1 MEIVKPWF
9 KIRTKQHTI
18 DDIMTDLEEAG
29 RTCYKSENR
38 ITENS
43 ADEFIRMII
52 DRGHETVLEHAS
64 ISVRIVCDRGV
75 SHEIVRHRLASYS
88 QESTRY
94 CDYSGNGIQLIH
106 PPGLTPYQKDRR
118 KAHYWTVQKLY
129 DLERSE
135 GISPQIARGLLP
147 NALKTE
153 IAMTCN
159 LREWRHFFKLRD
171 ANPAHPQMR
180 EIAAP
185 MHEEFYE
192 LLPIVFPGGAQLNS
206 NDGCYK

>member
-18 DDIMTDLEEAG
+18 DDIMVDLEEAG
-29 RTCYKSENR
+29 RTCYKSEDR
-38 ITENS
+38 ITKNS
-43 ADEFIRMII
+43 ADDFIRMII

-106 PPGLTPYQKDRR
+106 PPGLTRIK
-118 KAHYWTVQKLY
+118 KTVGKPIIGASKNCMILSVVRESVLKLPVVFCQT
-129 DLERSE
+129 LSKLK
-135 GISPQIARGLLP
+135 SP
-147 NALKTE
+147 
-153 IAMTCN
+153 
-159 LREWRHFFKLRD
+159 
-171 ANPAHPQMR
+171 
-180 EIAAP
+180 
-185 MHEEFYE
+185 
-192 LLPIVFPGGAQLNS
+192 
-206 NDGCYK
+206 